1 MTFAS
6 GLPDCCTTDPETYK
20 VLAELPNARLV
31 EMTAAPGTEDQPH
44 EHPSHSMYFGECV
57 SSVGRRD
64 LVSTD
69 HLYACMRCA
78 TVTSCKLEI
87 KDGPPDAQ
95 GEPHVA
101 EVPAGAAPIFPAGAH
116 QVKNIGEADA
126 KVIFVESYPTCKP
139 CGVAEGFNAP
149 FKTTPECYKLLAE
162 NDDWIT
168 GELTMDVGQAD
179 SLHDHL
185 DHLIYVLEGDEVTIY
200 PNGVLGDA
208 HAVPIKPGAGLAA
221 PMSAGPIFA
230 KHSMKNTGTV
240 PLKMIFF
247 EMKK

>member
-1 MTFAS
+1 
-6 GLPDCCTTDPETYK
+6 
-20 VLAELPNARLV
+20 
-31 EMTAAPGTEDQPH
+31 MTAAPGSEDQPH
-44 EHPSHSMYFGECV
+44 EHPSHSMYF
-57 SSVGRRD
+57 
-64 LVSTD
+64 
-69 HLYACMRCA
+69 
-78 TVTSCKLEI
+78 VTSCKLEI

-95 GEPHVA
+95 GEAHVA
-101 EVPAGAAPIFPAGAH
+101 EVPAGAAPIFPAGPH
-116 QVKNIGEADA
+116 QVKNIGDADA
-126 KVIFVESYPTCKP
+126 KVIFVESFPLCKP
-139 CGVAEGFNAP
+139 CGLAEGFTTP
-149 FKTTPECYKLLAE
+149 FTTTPECYKVLAE

-168 GELTMDVGQAD
+168 GELTMEVGQAD

-200 PNGVLGDA
+200 PMGVLGDG